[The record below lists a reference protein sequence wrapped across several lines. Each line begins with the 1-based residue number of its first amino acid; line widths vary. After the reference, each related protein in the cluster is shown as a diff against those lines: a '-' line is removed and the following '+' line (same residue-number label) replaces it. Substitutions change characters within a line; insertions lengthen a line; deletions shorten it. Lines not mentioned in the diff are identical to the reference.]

1 MFFPFHALYA
11 WLRVCWRQKG
21 PLKTEIQ
28 MLFQTRGQ
36 RVIKT
41 VRKAYVSKGTK
52 FPQLVATNT
61 INSKINKY
69 TIHNKRK

>member
-1 MFFPFHALYA
+1 
-11 WLRVCWRQKG
+11 
-21 PLKTEIQ
+21 

-52 FPQLVATNT
+52 FPQLVATNK
-61 INSKINKY
+61 INSNINKY
-69 TIHNKRK
+69 TIQKLSKIR